1 MTRRQTYTWG
11 QPAIR
16 GLPSNGSS
24 PRVSPVQRCGP
35 PAASTE
41 PDTLWA
47 APADVGR
54 LSHPS
59 AHSGC
64 EPVPRVPNHS
74 HQEFGPVC
82 FLIQCL
88 HFSRKEKT
96 DVCVNGKKVVFRQQ
110 KGNHLFGGRGASV
123 FRMSVSEEGPRA
135 RGDSSQRGCAF
146 LAAGPSQVWRKIT
159 EEDRCKSSQAPDEDA
174 HTVRGRC
181 CDSAAEP
188 TFVPPTMA
196 GPPRLGSRC
205 SRATCVL
212 GTSPREKMKST
223 SGRERRP
230 RQTLVHAVHHGS
242 RQGLGPTSPG
252 SESRVSHLGAA

>member
-1 MTRRQTYTWG
+1 MTKRQTYTWG
-11 QPAIR
+11 QPAIH

-24 PRVSPVQRCGP
+24 LRVSPVQRCRP

-54 LSHPS
+54 PSHPS
-59 AHSGC
+59 AHSDC
-64 EPVPRVPNHS
+64 EPVPWVPNRS
-74 HQEFGPVC
+74 HQESGQVC

-96 DVCVNGKKVVFRQQ
+96 DVCVNEKKVVFRQQ
-110 KGNHLFGGRGASV
+110 KGNYLFGGRGASV

-159 EEDRCKSSQAPDEDA
+159 EENRCKSPQAPDEDA
-174 HTVRGRC
+174 HTVMGRC

-188 TFVPPTMA
+188 TFVPPTMT
-196 GPPRLGSRC
+196 GPLRLGSRC

-230 RQTLVHAVHHGS
+230 RQTLSTPCITGRGKDSGPRHP
-242 RQGLGPTSPG
+242 GLNPG
-252 SESRVSHLGAA
+252 SAT